1 MPPNDSLPTD
11 EHRDPRVDYAAERT
25 MLAWVRTGI
34 ALMGFGFVVERFGL
48 FLREIAVAR
57 EVALTTEPGASLWV
71 GTVLILLG
79 VWVKIAAAISH
90 VRFRRRFERGDSFVM
105 PTGTVHVVLAFM
117 LALLGLCITAY
128 FVFVSRSE

>member
-1 MPPNDSLPTD
+1 MPPTDSRPTN
-11 EHRDPRVDYAAERT
+11 EHRDPRIYYAAERT

-57 EVALTTEPGASLWV
+57 DVVPTTQPGASLWV

-79 VWVKIAAAISH
+79 VWVNIAAAIRH
-90 VRFRRRFERGDSFVM
+90 VRFRRRFERGDSFIM
-105 PTGTVHVVLAFM
+105 PTGTDHVVLSLM